1 MEMAFS
7 QYISNPTGMGT
18 AVMSYR
24 KMYEDLYHDKW
35 NKIMTREMGKIEYN
49 LYKDKKARYAHI
61 KVPSETVE
69 NFYYDVVIRFDN
81 SANKLDE
88 CNVQFFSNDPSFN
101 YTFAYAFKKNKLTIP
116 ELESKMSKEA
126 LRTPAKEK
134 NPQNI
139 IGYVKVFYFAYIF
152 MSEKGFFYPTRFDA
166 EAKPYSKAI
175 LLSKVMGEEKLEER
189 INAAKKKE
197 DKKNKTAKPTKRD
210 IIHPEVR
217 NGGVSGR
224 AGGVHTVKSSANII
238 GSNRKSSVKIIKSK
252 RKR

>member
-1 MEMAFS
+1 MEMTFS

-35 NKIMTREMGKIEYN
+35 NKVMTRELGKIEYN

-81 SANKLDE
+81 SADKLDD

-116 ELESKMSKEA
+116 ELEPKMSREA
-126 LRTPAKEK
+126 LKTPAKEK

-152 MSEKGFFYPTRFDA
+152 MSEKGFFYPVRFDA
-166 EAKPYSKAI
+166 EAKPYSKSI

-197 DKKNKTAKPTKRD
+197 EKKEAAKKPTKRD
-210 IIHPEVR
+210 IIHPEVK
-217 NGGVSGR
+217 NGGTTGR
-224 AGGVHTVKSSANII
+224 ANAVHTVRSSAKVI
-238 GSNRKSSVKIIKSK
+238 GSNRKTSVGVIKP
-252 RKR
+252 RGRR